1 MTCFGPRIEPVTF
14 QTPVGWDTLVLHTPL
29 QKPLKEKDIPGG
41 YQNRK
46 AGGKWQ
52 HNNKY
57 LNKTLKSCFMIL
69 FSTGSK
75 AKKSRNYNKKKFL
88 TTENPL
94 KNEGKGVFSLLLA
107 PAEGVNLA

>member
-1 MTCFGPRIEPVTF
+1 MTWFGPRNEPVTF
-14 QTPVGWDTLVLHTPL
+14 QTPVGCATRVLHTHF

-57 LNKTLKSCFMIL
+57 LNKTLKSCFIIFMIL
-69 FSTGSK
+69 FATGSMTK
-75 AKKSRNYNKKKFL
+75 QSRNYNKK
-88 TTENPL
+88 
-94 KNEGKGVFSLLLA
+94 
-107 PAEGVNLA
+107 NL